1 MTTCPGR
8 GQLERLLENR
18 LVDTELD
25 ELEQHIEAC
34 AACQQTLDELS
45 DTTNWRLEPGREVL
59 ITRDGGEL
67 PPDVSEWTGTSH
79 VNSYIEEQSNEP
91 ISLDAAP
98 AWFEPAR
105 LSVENAAWLCDS
117 APSRLIR
124 RALILRGPGS

>member
-45 DTTNWRLEPGREVL
+45 DTTNWRLERRGEVL
-59 ITRDGGEL
+59 ITRDGGEAGSGRQRMDRHFACKFVHRRTIKRANQ
-67 PPDVSEWTGTSH
+67 PG
-79 VNSYIEEQSNEP
+79 
-91 ISLDAAP
+91 
-98 AWFEPAR
+98 R
-105 LSVENAAWLCDS
+105 G
-117 APSRLIR
+117 SRMV
-124 RALILRGPGS
+124 